1 MFDDARKNA
10 LKLLE
15 KKDYTRRQIKDKL
28 IKKGFPNDIIDKIVS
43 WLEEKKFIDDKRFAE
58 NLVFFKEKKGY
69 GKRRIIKDLFLRGI
83 GEDTI
88 QDVVKKIDFSKQV
101 EKAKKVLWKKEKTIK
116 IDNEMLLKKKLFQ
129 YLLQRGF
136 EWEVV
141 EEAWKKRNRKD
152 EIL

>member
-15 KKDYTRRQIKDKL
+15 KKDYTRRQIRDKL
-28 IKKGFPNDIIDKIVS
+28 IKKGFPNDIIDKIII
-43 WLEEKKFIDDKRFAE
+43 WLEERRLIDDKRFAE
-58 NLVFFKEKKGY
+58 NLIFFKEKKGY

-88 QDVVKKIDFSKQV
+88 QDVIKKIDFSKEV
-101 EKAKKVLWKKEKTIK
+101 ERAEKVLQKKEKTIK
-116 IDNEMLLKKKLFQ
+116 IDDKILLKKKLLQ

-141 EEAWKKRNRKD
+141 KEVWGKR
-152 EIL
+152 